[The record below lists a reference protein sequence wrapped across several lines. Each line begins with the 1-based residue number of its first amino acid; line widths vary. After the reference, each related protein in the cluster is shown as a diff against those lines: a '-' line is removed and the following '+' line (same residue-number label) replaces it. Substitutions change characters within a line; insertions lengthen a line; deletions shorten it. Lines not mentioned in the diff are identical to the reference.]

1 MGIVLDF
8 HAQER
13 FSMTIDQTPL
23 EKASKDLMAKL
34 TESFDQLAQS
44 MDQLWASFYIILTEL
59 FEMIEEASKEASK
72 ED

>member
-1 MGIVLDF
+1 MDIVLDF

-13 FSMTIDQTPL
+13 FSMTIDQTSL
-23 EKASKDLMAKL
+23 EKASKDLMEKL

-59 FEMIEEASKEASK
+59 FEVIEEASKE
-72 ED
+72 D